1 MAMRRVILTLLLAL
15 ALAPGTFLRSASRP
29 FDERSILGA
38 RELDVARPKLGEITV
53 EAVWEL
59 TTPNSHFGSYSALVA
74 LDDGSLLAAS
84 DAGRYLRFDPSDAAI
99 APRFGRTGGDSTTRK
114 GLVDVEAMTRDPD
127 SDTIWLAYEG
137 TNTIER
143 RTSALELEAQVRPE
157 RMQAF
162 GANSG
167 AEAMTRLPD
176 GRFVVLSEGPRNLFG
191 SVHTGLVFD
200 GDPTEGAKAQRF
212 AIELAD
218 GFRPV
223 DMATLP
229 DGRVLILARKLVWG
243 IPPGFRSRLL
253 IADPRGLEEDAQW
266 SGELLADFGDALPQD
281 NYEGLAVVPQEDGS
295 FVLWMISD
303 DNNATLQRTLL
314 AKLRWVPKPDGSQA
328 KQKARSRA
336 TRP

>member
-1 MAMRRVILTLLLAL
+1 MAKRRVILVLLLVL
-15 ALAPGTFLRSASRP
+15 ALAPGTFLRSAPKP
-29 FDERSILGA
+29 FDERPILDTKA
-38 RELDVARPKLGEITV
+38 LDIARPELGEITV

-59 TTPNSHFGSYSALVA
+59 TSPNSHFGSYSALVA

-84 DAGRYLRFDPSDAAI
+84 DAGRFLRFDPADTAKS
-99 APRFGRTGGDSTTRK
+99 PRFGRTGGDSTTRK

-127 SDTIWLAYEG
+127 GDTIWFAYEG

-143 RTSALELEAQVRPE
+143 RTGALELEAQVRPE

-176 GRFVVLSEGPRNLFG
+176 GRFVVLSEGPRSLFG

-200 GDPTEGAKAQRF
+200 GDPTESAGAERF
-212 AIELAD
+212 AFESAD
-218 GFRPV
+218 RFRPV

-243 IPPGFRSRLL
+243 IPPGFRTRLL

-281 NYEGLAVVPQEDGS
+281 NYEGLAIVPQEDDS

-314 AKLRWVPKPDGSQA
+314 AKLRWTPRADGAQA